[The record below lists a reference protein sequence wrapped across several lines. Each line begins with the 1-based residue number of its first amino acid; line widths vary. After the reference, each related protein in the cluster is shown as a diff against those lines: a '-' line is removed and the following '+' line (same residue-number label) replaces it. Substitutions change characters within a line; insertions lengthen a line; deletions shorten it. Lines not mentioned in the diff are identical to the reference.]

1 MDKLQDIF
9 TALIYIVNQ
18 PQILEDIE
26 EYQENIHKKVSKAV
40 QDQKGLACEK
50 GCTYCCYGWQVKLTF
65 AELFLFLKAL
75 NKLDNSKKK
84 EIAQK
89 LEKFKE
95 GYDENTPCPFLITNL
110 CSVYEARPFVCRTYS
125 SYDKKLCE
133 EKTTFEFPS
142 FIEDII
148 RDIIIPMED
157 SITEEFK
164 VLFKTKT
171 SIKNVKFDKK
181 NEVFYV
187 NIFDFVKIYT
197 IDNEYRLEPLKL
209 YKKFAGEQ

>member
-9 TALIYIVNQ
+9 TAFIYIVNQ

-26 EYQENIHKKVSKAV
+26 DYQKNIHEKVSKAV
-40 QDQKGLACEK
+40 QSQKGLACEK
-50 GCTYCCYGWQVKLTF
+50 GCACCCYGWQVKLTF

-75 NKLDNSKKK
+75 NKLDNSLKK
-84 EIAQK
+84 EIVQK

-95 GYDENTPCPFLITNL
+95 RYDENTPCPFLINNL
-110 CSVYEARPFVCRTYS
+110 CSVYEARPFVCRTFS

-133 EKTTFEFPS
+133 KKITFEFPS

-148 RDIIIPMED
+148 KNIVIPMEN

-164 VLFKTKT
+164 ILFNTKT
-171 SIKNVKFDKK
+171 AITNIQFDKEK
-181 NEVFYV
+181 EVFYV

-197 IDNEYRLEPLKL
+197 LGDKYRLEPLKL
-209 YKKFAGEQ
+209 YKKFTGEQ